1 MLGFCGVCCV
11 GGGGGI
17 DFYQNLIENLFLFIQ
32 IFILTPGRH
41 TSRTHTLAF
50 IHTGLSLQVSH
61 NQTDRSARRPHTQLA
76 SEKSHHHTAEPASRL
91 RRIIMLDPNW
101 KENAPAAEPLPK
113 GLELTVSGYNMG
125 MLRVQGDDGDVNQIL
140 RWAIKDK
147 QQQWHDV
154 FRVMEEGKPDAWS
167 VRPYDEGEE
176 HITDLK
182 VGWEEALKKAV

>member
-1 MLGFCGVCCV
+1 MTPITIHSHGV
-11 GGGGGI
+11 
-17 DFYQNLIENLFLFIQ
+17 
-32 IFILTPGRH
+32 IFASFTQSNRSFGAAH
-41 TSRTHTLAF
+41 
-50 IHTGLSLQVSH
+50 SL
-61 NQTDRSARRPHTQLA
+61 RARRATTTPPSQPAA
-76 SEKSHHHTAEPASRL
+76 SDAF
-91 RRIIMLDPNW
+91 MLDPNW

-125 MLRVQGDDGDVNQIL
+125 MLRVQGDDGDANQIL

-154 FRVMEEGKPDAWS
+154 FRVMVEGKPDAWS

>member
-1 MLGFCGVCCV
+1 MCMTDVETKLLGFCGVCCV
-11 GGGGGI
+11 GGEGGNYS
-17 DFYQNLIENLFLFIQ
+17 F
-32 IFILTPGRH
+32 
-41 TSRTHTLAF
+41 TLLYF
-50 IHTGLSLQVSH
+50 TLLVLIHTGLSLQVSH
-61 NQTDRSARRPHTQLA
+61 NRSFGAAHTQLA